1 MSVLHQNKWRQE
13 KEKYV
18 LEFHLRKKKARHF
31 EGKPSCFCC
40 SSVIVSKLFFLLIF
54 FSCIGENNYKT
65 RVSRAHTGLPAVDS
79 FRTQKKVVA
88 VLISL
93 RGKSECK
100 SSFFFYYF
108 RGLRPLFLS
117 FVY

>member
-54 FSCIGENNYKT
+54 FSCIGENNYKNVN
-65 RVSRAHTGLPAVDS
+65 RIESWKPDS
-79 FRTQKKVVA
+79 P
-88 VLISL
+88 
-93 RGKSECK
+93 G
-100 SSFFFYYF
+100 
-108 RGLRPLFLS
+108 RGLLPSYLVFRLS
-117 FVY
+117 HLAG